1 MICQSGMVLEKLDE
15 YLENKGFMMP
25 LDLGAKGSCQI
36 GGNLAT
42 NAGGL
47 RYLRYKSL
55 HANVMGLE
63 VVLPDG
69 SIMDNIKVVRKD
81 NTGLHLDH
89 LFIGS
94 EGTLGLITKV
104 ALQVPVRPKSINV
117 CLFGTSSFENCV
129 EIFKSAKK
137 SLNQILSAFEFFDE
151 TCLTQVLENAQGIV
165 YPLEKKHNFYVVL
178 ETHGNDS
185 VADDNTIS
193 EFCEDLLQ
201 RELAND
207 GTIAA
212 DETQFKHI
220 WKLRE
225 SITEA
230 TAKAGAIYKYDI
242 SIPQDKMYD
251 IVNVFKKKFENTEI
265 IPLGFGHMGDDNLH
279 LNFLVKGKKKDPE
292 IVKLIEPFVYEWIS
306 SHNGSISAEHGLG
319 LMKSEHLHFSKG
331 PKAIE
336 LMKGIKK
343 LFDPN
348 EIMNPYKYYPK

>member
-1 MICQSGMVLEKLDE
+1 MICQAGAILEKLDE
-15 YLENKGFMMP
+15 YLETKGFMMP

-69 SIMDNIKVVRKD
+69 SIMDNIKTVRKD

-94 EGTLGLITKV
+94 EGTLGIITKV

-117 CLFGTSSFENCV
+117 CLFGTNSFENCV
-129 EIFKSAKK
+129 EIFKKAKK
-137 SLNQILSAFEFFDE
+137 NLNQILSAFEFFDE
-151 TCLTQVLENAQGIV
+151 TCLSFVLETPEIV
-165 YPLEKKHNFYVVL
+165 YPLETKHKFYIVL

-185 VADDNTIS
+185 VADDNSIS
-193 EFCEDLLQ
+193 EFCEELLQ
-201 RELAND
+201 KELAKD

-212 DETQFKHI
+212 DETQYKQI

-230 TAKAGAIYKYDI
+230 TARAGAIYKYDI
-242 SIPQDKMYD
+242 SLPQEKMYE
-251 IVNVFKKKFENTEI
+251 IVNVFKKKFENTDI
-265 IPLGFGHMGDDNLH
+265 IPIGFGHMGDDNLH
-279 LNFLVKGKKKDPE
+279 FNCLVKGKKKDPE
-292 IVKLIEPFVYEWIS
+292 VVKMIEPFIYEWIS
-306 SHNGSISAEHGLG
+306 NHNGSISAEHGLG
-319 LMKSEHLHFSKG
+319 LLKYQYLHYSKG
-331 PKAIE
+331 QKAIE